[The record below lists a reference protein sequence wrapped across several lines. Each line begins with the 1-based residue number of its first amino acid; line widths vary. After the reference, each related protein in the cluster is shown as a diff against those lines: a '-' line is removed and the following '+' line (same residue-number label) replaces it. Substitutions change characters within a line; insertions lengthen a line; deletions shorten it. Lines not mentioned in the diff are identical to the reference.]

1 LLSKIYYDTGRHQ
14 EAIEMLEAARKRE
27 GGFGGA
33 MPPAL
38 LAGLALHYDAID
50 RPDLAAP
57 IVSTLPRPDRE
68 LGPTAVYLT
77 LRGSSPDS
85 ATAMASTVLDKDS
98 KSAVNQNNY
107 GITRLRAADPEGA
120 RKAFMNAIDRDPKLP
135 GPYYNLAIL
144 EKFYML
150 DDAAAAKWFRL
161 YWERSTEDPDGLAQ
175 VFQNEPKKMAGKGE
189 QP

>member
-1 LLSKIYYDTGRHQ
+1 
-14 EAIEMLEAARKRE
+14 MLEAARKRE
-27 GGFGGA
+27 AGLGGA
-33 MPPAL
+33 VPPAL

-85 ATAMASTVLDKDS
+85 AKAMASTVLDKNS

-107 GITRLRAADPEGA
+107 GITRLRRPTRRERA
-120 RKAFMNAIDRDPKLP
+120 R
-135 GPYYNLAIL
+135 
-144 EKFYML
+144 
-150 DDAAAAKWFRL
+150 
-161 YWERSTEDPDGLAQ
+161 RS
-175 VFQNEPKKMAGKGE
+175 
-189 QP
+189 